1 MSTAAR
7 LLETEPIAGQ
17 RARLRLV
24 DPSGTHEPP
33 LVSFRTCSSCGER
46 AAFVRE
52 DEAGW
57 YACSACGRY
66 G

>member
-7 LLETEPIAGQ
+7 VLEEDRTTP
-17 RARLRLV
+17 RPRLRLV
-24 DPSGTHEPP
+24 AETQARPP
-33 LVSFRTCSSCGER
+33 IVSFRTCTSCGER
-46 AAFVRE
+46 VAFVRE

-57 YACSACGRY
+57 YACSACGHL